1 MFRNDLHQLRVFI
14 VFDIMSAF
22 ITLRELLCYST
33 SLAPVAP
40 VWPKSRTRKS
50 FTKPL
55 VSVLFPLK
63 KQGWG
68 LRGLSQPPT
77 LQDSRATH
85 GISMTVMVCCRVTG
99 FSLSAAFPSCPTPF
113 LEGQGVSKS
122 LFVCAGIPVA
132 PGCSGGEQRPR
143 LVRRFRTGRRCHV
156 KKNSWRGVIR

>member
-122 LFVCAGIPVA
+122 LSVCWHPCGTRV
-132 PGCSGGEQRPR
+132 Q
-143 LVRRFRTGRRCHV
+143 
-156 KKNSWRGVIR
+156 WRGAAAAPRSAVQDRQEMPCKEE